1 MKSNII
7 AIFML
12 LATTLSVAAYTGVK
26 KEFPD
31 VFNLS
36 GNKPVKNKPVKSKP
50 VENNVETLHHKRQ
63 KSVQQPSAMGN
74 KIDVV
79 FVLDTTGSMG
89 GLIQA
94 AKENIWS
101 IASSMAQAQGAPEI
115 RMGLVAYRDRGDKYV
130 TKVIDLSSDLDSM
143 YAQLMD
149 FEAAG
154 GGDGP
159 ESVNLA
165 LSDAINKV
173 SWAQNKDA
181 YKVVFLVGDAPA
193 HMDYPN
199 ELKYPEIIR
208 RAKSKNIV
216 VNAIQCGNDTGAR
229 NNWRHIAQL
238 GSGDFFQVAQSGGA
252 IVMTTPFDDKM
263 AHLSKELDS
272 TRLYYGSKELKR
284 KKHNKILASMKLYAS
299 SSRAS
304 QAKRAAYNTSKSG
317 EANLFGDAE
326 LVEDISSG
334 RVNLSSIE
342 PEYLP
347 EKMQLMSQ
355 EQQEEVIKYSSEKR
369 TKLKKQ
375 ISELAARRS
384 EYIRQEVT
392 KKGNSENSLDEKIFR
407 SIKKQAGEKGIVYLG
422 DKAAL

>member
-1 MKSNII
+1 MRSKII

-12 LATTLSVAAYTGVK
+12 ISTTLSVAAYTTVK
-26 KEFPD
+26 NEF
-31 VFNLS
+31 S
-36 GNKPVKNKPVKSKP
+36 GILNFSDNNSAKNNPAQKKPVQNIRKKKPV
-50 VENNVETLHHKRQ
+50 Q
-63 KSVQQPSAMGN
+63 QASVVGN

-130 TKVIDLSSDLDSM
+130 TKVTDLSSDLDSM

-159 ESVNLA
+159 ESVNQA
-165 LSDAINKV
+165 LSDAISKI
-173 SWAQNKDA
+173 SWAQGNDA
-181 YKVVFLVGDAPA
+181 YKVVFLVGDAPP

-199 ELKYPEIIR
+199 ELKYPEIIKL
-208 RAKSKNIV
+208 ATSKNIV
-216 VNAIQCGNDTGAR
+216 VNAIQCGNNTEAR
-229 NNWRHIAQL
+229 NNWQHIAQL
-238 GSGDFFQVAQSGGA
+238 GSGDFFQVEQSGGA
-252 IVMTTPFDDKM
+252 IVMATPFDNEM
-263 AHLSKELDS
+263 ANLSKELDS

-284 KKHNKILASMKLYAS
+284 KKHSKILASRKLYEL

-304 QAKRAAYNTSKSG
+304 QAKRAVYNTSKSG
-317 EANLFGDAE
+317 AVNLFGDAE

-342 PEYLP
+342 SGHLP
-347 EKMQLMSQ
+347 ETMQHMSKK
-355 EQQEEVIKYSSEKR
+355 QQEDTIKHSSEKR
-369 TKLKKQ
+369 KLLKKQ
-375 ISELAARRS
+375 ISELATRRS
-384 EYIRQEVT
+384 EYIRREVD
-392 KKGNSENSLDEKIFR
+392 KLGGSESSLDEKIFR
-407 SIKKQAGEKGIVYLG
+407 SVKKQAEEKGIMYLS